1 MKKIASFSIF
11 IFIVQSFCFSQ
22 IKIKSLDEINGL
34 NVGDSIE
41 NFQAINQYGDT
52 FDLYQSLKEGPLVLI
67 FYRGRW
73 CPVCN
78 RYLSNLQDSIKFIYQ
93 KGAKVVA
100 ISPEKPELL
109 SKTQQKTGA
118 EFILLHDEG
127 YKIAAMF
134 DVLFK
139 PSNSTLFLYNTF
151 AGADLKYAHG
161 QDDQLLP
168 VPATFIIGKNKK
180 ILWRHF
186 DRNYKIRAGVWEIL
200 QNIP

>member
-11 IFIVQSFCFSQ
+11 IFIVKSFCFSQ

-34 NVGDSIE
+34 SVGDSVE

-67 FYRGRW
+67 FYRGQW

-78 RYLSNLQDSIKFIYQ
+78 RYLSNMQDSIKFIYQ

-109 SKTQQKTGA
+109 AKTKQKTDA

-139 PSNSTLFLYNTF
+139 PSNSTLFIYNTF
-151 AGADLKYAHG
+151 AGADLKDAHG
-161 QDDQLLP
+161 QDEQLLP

>member
-11 IFIVQSFCFSQ
+11 IFIVKSFCFSQ

-34 NVGDSIE
+34 SVGDSIE
-41 NFQAINQYGDT
+41 NFQAVNQYGDT

-67 FYRGRW
+67 FYRGQW
-73 CPVCN
+73 CPFCN

-109 SKTQQKTGA
+109 AKTKQKTDA

-139 PSNSTLFLYNTF
+139 PSNSTLFIYNTF
-151 AGADLKYAHG
+151 AGADLKDAHG
-161 QDDQLLP
+161 QDEQLLP